1 MPKLLTRKLILALA
15 LVPSAVTA
23 AHAAPAVPSP
33 TPQPSSPTSVTGG
46 DPEPISPS
54 TISVILMFL
63 SIGIK

>member
-23 AHAAPAVPSP
+23 AHAATAVPSP
-33 TPQPSSPTSVTGG
+33 APPPPSPTSVTGG

-54 TISVILMFL
+54 GISMILAFL
-63 SIGIK
+63 FIGIK

>member
-23 AHAAPAVPSP
+23 THAATAAPSP
-33 TPQPSSPTSVTGG
+33 APPPFSPTSVTGG

-54 TISVILMFL
+54 VISMILTFL